1 MAIKKSIQNNKGIP
15 ADVWKIHSFNWEESG
30 ASTVAL
36 YGWNEAQELTS
47 EPIDTRVLQF
57 SFPTLLP
64 YGSQVYDKICESRP
78 VLVTPE
84 IPEVPAVLDEEGNE
98 VTPAI
103 PAVPAVY
110 EETNEFAGG
119 LKI

>member
-1 MAIKKSIQNNKGIP
+1 MIRKSINNSKGIP
-15 ADVWKIHSFNWEESG
+15 ASVWKIHSFQWEESG

-36 YGWNEAQELTS
+36 YGWNEAQELTD

-57 SFPTLLP
+57 NFPQLLP

-84 IPEVPAVLDEEGNE
+84 IPAVLDEEGNE
-98 VTPAI
+98 VTPK
-103 PAVPAVY
+103 VEAVY
-110 EETNEFAGG
+110 REDNEFAGG

>member
-1 MAIKKSIQNNKGIP
+1 MIKKSINNSKGIP
-15 ADVWKIHSFNWEESG
+15 ASIWKIHSFNWEESG

-57 SFPTLLP
+57 TFPQLLP
-64 YGSQVYDKICESRP
+64 YGSQVYDKICESRLE
-78 VLVTPE
+78 LVTPE
-84 IPEVPAVLDEEGNE
+84 IPAVLDEEGNE
-98 VTPAI
+98 ITPK
-103 PAVPAVY
+103 VEAVY
-110 EETNEFAGG
+110 RELNEFAGG